1 MKILHVITML
11 DVGGAEK
18 LLVDLLPL
26 LRDKGHQVDLLVFDG
41 VETVLKDS
49 IIQKGISVFELSH
62 GNDVNNDKKEV
73 YDPFH
78 IIRLRK
84 YMCGYDIIHTH
95 NSICQLYVAIAHYLN
110 CSSTPLVTTEHS
122 SNNRRRSKKWY
133 KPIDKWMY
141 NQYASIICIADGTRL
156 NLEDYIGQKQNI
168 CTINNG
174 VDIQRFIKP
183 IKDISKQEK
192 FIVTMVAGL
201 RTEKDHE
208 TMINAMSLLPSN
220 YHLQLVG
227 GGVREQE
234 LKQFTQQRSLSER
247 VTFTGP
253 ILDVPDILEESDIAV
268 LSSHWE
274 GLSLSSVEGMA
285 SGRPFIASDVDGL
298 REIVGGAG
306 ILFPH
311 GDSKALAQKIQWLC
325 EHPREYHDVAR
336 RCQERA
342 KRYDISIMAEKYCDL
357 YISLI
362 K

>member
-11 DVGGAEK
+11 DIGGAEK

-49 IIQKGISVFELSH
+49 IKQKGISVFELSH

-95 NSICQLYVAIAHYLN
+95 NSICQLYVAIAHFLN
-110 CSSTPLVTTEHS
+110 RLSTPLVTTEHS

-156 NLEDYIGQKQNI
+156 NLVDYIGQKQNI

-174 VDIQRFIKP
+174 VDIQRYIRP
-183 IKDISKQEK
+183 IKDISKQGE

-201 RTEKDHE
+201 RAEKDHE
-208 TMINAMSLLPSN
+208 TIIKAMSLLPSN

-227 GGVREQE
+227 GGVREKE
-234 LKQFTQQRSLSER
+234 LKQFTQHRSLSER

-253 ILDVPDILEESDIAV
+253 RLDVPDILEKSDIAV
-268 LSSHWE
+268 FSSHGE
-274 GLSLSSVEGMA
+274 GFGLAAVEAMA
-285 SGRPFIASDVDGL
+285 AGRPMVASDVDGL
-298 REIVGGAG
+298 HDVVGGAG

-325 EHPREYHDVAR
+325 EHPSDYLDVAR
-336 RCQERA
+336 KCQERA
-342 KRYDISIMAEKYCDL
+342 MHYDISVMAEKYCDL
-357 YISLI
+357 YESLV